1 MALVAHYP
9 LNHDNKNYG
18 ISNVPYDDTG
28 TTFIKGGKIGK
39 CYYQKKTGVQPSYYM
54 EELDGARQFSFGMWI
69 NFDKDNANWSKAIT
83 LGTRKSDGSNGDII
97 RMENAYTSDA
107 TKSQFGIYNS
117 SNYSILEEN
126 LGACGV
132 KTLYE
137 EWHHFMFTTDGI
149 LCRFYK
155 DGIKIGECN
164 NIGGYLSG
172 YVYFGSSNA
181 NTSSC
186 NCKLNDIRIYN
197 HCLSD
202 SEIKEIY
209 KTPILKYSF
218 DYPLTDPV
226 ISTASDPNMTWG
238 VVTNN
243 CANMGKIIYDKEYVI
258 DDQCFTISFDIEIK
272 DIVGVDGAKA
282 AMGIQDNT
290 ILNGET
296 SSKWST
302 IINTNEIY
310 GRANQFA
317 SNDGTREIDLR
328 QNGTYHICRTYKI
341 TNTSRF
347 KQNWNIQIRTDNIT
361 NGVAKVSNFRV
372 VLGKKEIPYDGTD
385 GIIYDESGMGNDGV
399 LTADNKFSVTS
410 YSNDSKIGEGCYM
423 SKTKDVDNASCYG
436 YIKTDKIF
444 NEVPEISIAFWLY
457 VPKQDISTGDNT
469 ILGCSGGSDN
479 WDIWIYRQ
487 GTTLVAN
494 MYHIAQ
500 LREAILEREKW
511 QYISITAQKNGSIK
525 MYVNGELIKTKD
537 NIVGSDWADAYLTIG
552 DLRAGRGLSFDGKM
566 DDLRIYAT
574 ELNDEEISRMYKERA
589 RVDSKGNLYCNEL
602 VEVPYK
608 IDSIRSDGN
617 QYIDTEIIPDQD
629 STSNIKIEMK
639 VGNIEVPDHYAAFYG
654 SRSNNL
660 FQFWSYVD
668 RDVQN
673 KINVRYSG
681 RGFQTGTV
689 DLEKPLVIAQEQ
701 NGFYINGDKVVT
713 HSGRFHNSYNIYL
726 FNVNNNGAPQSEG
739 YGIRMD
745 LYYCKMWKNDE
756 IVRDFI
762 PAISNEVGHMNEV
775 CLYDLVTNR
784 YFYNLSG
791 AGEFVMNEP
800 HLDMLATDEVKINEK
815 GIVNCAILNEGKSIA
830 KIIHKNSIF
839 ETNQINEN

>member
-1 MALVAHYP
+1 MALVVHYP

-18 ISNVPYDDTG
+18 ISSVPYDDTE

-39 CYYQKKTGVQPSYYM
+39 CYYQKKTVQQNRYYI
-54 EELDGARQFSFGMWI
+54 EELDGIRTFSIGMWI
-69 NFDKDNANWSKAIT
+69 NFDQNPDWSRAIS
-83 LGTRKSDGSNGDII
+83 LGTAKDGVTHPSVL
-97 RMENAYTSDA
+97 RFESSYTAQETS
-107 TKSQFGIYNS
+107 SQFGIYNS
-117 SNYSILEEN
+117 PYYTIMQPN
-126 LGACGV
+126 LGACGK
-132 KTLYE
+132 KTRYG
-137 EWHHFMFTTDGI
+137 EWHHFIFTTDGST
-149 LCRFYK
+149 CRFYK
-155 DGIKIGECN
+155 DGVEIGNSE
-164 NIGGYLSG
+164 NIGGHLTG
-172 YVYFGSSNA
+172 YIYFGNA
-181 NTSSC
+181 DTTGTNC
-186 NCKLNDIRIYN
+186 NCKLNDIRIYD

-202 SEIKEIY
+202 SEIKEVY

-218 DYPLTDPV
+218 DYPLTDPT

-243 CANMGKIIYDKEYVI
+243 CENMGKIIYDKEYVI

-282 AMGIQDNT
+282 AMRIQDNT

-296 SSKWST
+296 SSQWTT

-310 GRANQFA
+310 GRLNKFA

-328 QNGTYHICRTYKI
+328 KNGIYHICRTYKI

-361 NGVAKVSNFRV
+361 GGVAKVSNFRV
-372 VLGKKEIPYDGTD
+372 VLGKKEIPYNGTD

-399 LTADNKFSVTS
+399 LTADDKFSVTS
-410 YSNDSKIGEGCYM
+410 YSTDSKIGEGCYM

-457 VPKQDISTGDNT
+457 VPKQDKSTGDNT
-469 ILGCSGGSDN
+469 ILGCSGGSNN

-511 QYISITAQKNGSIK
+511 QHISITAQKNGSMK
-525 MYVNGELIKTKD
+525 MYVNGKLIKTKD
-537 NIVGSDWADAYLTIG
+537 NIVGLDWADAYLTIG
-552 DLRAGRGLSFDGKM
+552 DLRAGRGLSFDGRM

-574 ELNDEEISRMYKERA
+574 ELNDDEIYKLYKERA

-608 IDSIRSDGN
+608 IDFIRSDGN

-639 VGNIEVPDHYAAFYG
+639 VGNVEVPDHYAAFYG
-654 SRSNNL
+654 SISNNL

-668 RDVQN
+668 RDIQN

-713 HSGRFHNSYNIYL
+713 HSGCFHNSYNIYL

>member
-1 MALVAHYP
+1 MALVAHFP
-9 LNHDNKNYG
+9 LNKNSENYVG
-18 ISNVPYDDTG
+18 IGYKLLKDEEM
-28 TTFIKGGKIGK
+28 TFVKGGKIGK
-39 CYYQKKTGVQPSYYM
+39 CAQFDGNAFLSG
-54 EELDGARQFSFGMWI
+54 ELDDGVDEEFSFTFWI
-69 NFDKDNANWSKAIT
+69 KVDILQTSTVRYILAKNTNDYASSNF
-83 LGTRKSDGSNGDII
+83 
-97 RMENAYTSDA
+97 EY
-107 TKSQFGIYNS
+107 GIYIPA
-117 SNYSILEEN
+117 NYKVLKIIVYGKGFDTDIKPEQGIWTHITVTFKN
-126 LGACGV
+126 NIV
-132 KTLYE
+132 K
-137 EWHHFMFTTDGI
+137 M
-149 LCRFYK
+149 YK
-155 DGIKIGECN
+155 DGIKVYEGISTAIKYKKKYLCIGARSN
-164 NIGGYLSG
+164 NDTGTIGYGYFTG
-172 YVYFGSSNA
+172 G
-181 NTSSC
+181 C
-186 NCKLNDIRIYN
+186 LNDIRVYN

-218 DYPLTDPV
+218 DYPLTDPK
-226 ISTASDPNMTWG
+226 INTARDFTMPWSK
-238 VVTNN
+238 VENN
-243 CANMGKIIYDKEYVI
+243 CSNMGTIIYDKEYIV
-258 DDQCFTISFDIEIK
+258 DNQLFTVSFDIDIK
-272 DIVGVDGAKA
+272 DIVREDGKQAS
-282 AMGIQDNT
+282 INFQDNT

-296 SSKWST
+296 SNKWGT
-302 IINTNEIY
+302 LIKVNAEINGNSEYFAGDTN
-310 GRANQFA
+310 
-317 SNDGTREIDLR
+317 TREVNLKN
-328 QNGTYHICRTYKI
+328 NGTYHIVRTYRI
-341 TNTSRF
+341 TNASRF
-347 KQNWNIQIRTDNIT
+347 KQNWNIQLRTDNIIGGT
-361 NGVAKVSNFRV
+361 VKVSNFRV
-372 VLGKKEIPYDGTD
+372 VLGEKEILYDGTD
-385 GIIYDESGMGNDGV
+385 GVVYDESGMGNDGV
-399 LTADNKFSVTS
+399 LIADDKSLKTT
-410 YSNDSKIGEGCYM
+410 YSTDAKIGEGCYVCDTAEVDGTIKYSVIETKSNFDELNEFTISFWVYLNKVNRTDVVDATFLAQ
-423 SKTKDVDNASCYG
+423 SKDSTKYS
-436 YIKTDKIF
+436 
-444 NEVPEISIAFWLY
+444 
-457 VPKQDISTGDNT
+457 
-469 ILGCSGGSDN
+469 
-479 WDIWIYRQ
+479 IWIRYNPQ
-487 GTTLVAN
+487 TLTLNSTLYGSNTTI
-494 MYHIAQ
+494 HS
-500 LREAILEREKW
+500 ILKEEEWIFITITVNKGSS
-511 QYISITAQKNGSIK
+511 QKIYI
-525 MYVNGELIKTKD
+525 NGELKGTGT
-537 NIVGSDWADAYLTIG
+537 IVSPSDWDETPLTVT
-552 DLRAGRGLSFDGKM
+552 DLRKNRRLRFDGKM

-574 ELNDEEISRMYKERA
+574 VLESDEVKRMYMERA

-602 VEVPYK
+602 VESSYK
-608 IDSIRSDGN
+608 IDYIRSDGN

-639 VGNIEVPDHYAAFYG
+639 VGNVEVPDHYAAFYG